1 MRRPL
6 AVRRGRLGEEGGAV
20 VVLFALLLTVLFA
33 AVAFA
38 VDLSRLYHERQV
50 LQNSVDFG
58 ALAGAREL
66 PAQGSAQGATAA
78 AQALRVTLDNAP
90 ELTPGQ
96 VSISFRCI
104 VGDRDGNGAPDL
116 EDVPYV
122 CGPVSGTWA
131 AGDWRTKRGRS
142 SHACDPF
149 SGDKCNTILVS
160 TSNVVDYAF
169 APVIGINQGNTGS
182 VSAASCNGSC
192 GAARAP
198 LDVVMVLD
206 RTGSM
211 TASDVVNVKNAALSI
226 LSFYDS
232 KEQWVGVVAL
242 PYGPASNK
250 CNVADPQNYPDGN
263 YSDWQAMP
271 LSKDFTASDGTLNMS
286 SQIVQRINCL
296 QRAGSPRIN
305 VNGVNQT
312 NDGHTNLGDPL
323 DAARAM
329 LALQGRASVPDVIIF
344 ETDGQANQPHGYN
357 PCNYLNSKANIAK
370 AAGQTIYTI
379 AYGLDS
385 PPVRCTFDTGGP
397 FANAYATKNIAAA
410 ATTSTDDV
418 PGGCGPNENK
428 DGDNYFCV
436 PGSADL
442 EPVFRQ
448 VAEASVGNARLVDD
462 V

>member
-1 MRRPL
+1 MRRPS
-6 AVRRGRLGEEGGAV
+6 ASRRGRMSEEGGAV

-58 ALAGAREL
+58 ALAGARML
-66 PAQGSAQGATAA
+66 PAQGAAQGATASA
-78 AQALRVTLDNAP
+78 LALRVTLDNAP
-90 ELTPGQ
+90 QLAPGQ
-96 VSISFRCI
+96 ISIRYRCI
-104 VGDRDGNGAPDL
+104 VGDRDGDGAPDL

-122 CGPVSGTWA
+122 CGPTTGAWA

-149 SGDKCNTILVS
+149 AGDKCNTISVS
-160 TSNVVDYAF
+160 TSNTVDYAF
-169 APVIGINQGNTGS
+169 APVIGVDQGSTGA
-182 VSAASCNGSC
+182 VNAASCNGSC
-192 GAARAP
+192 GAARSP
-198 LDVVMVLD
+198 LDIALVLD

-211 TASDVVNVKNAALSI
+211 TASDIVNMKNAALSI
-226 LSFYDS
+226 LGFYDS
-232 KEQWVGVVAL
+232 SEQWVGLVAL
-242 PYGPASNK
+242 PYGSAANK
-250 CNVADPQNYPDGN
+250 CGVADPQNYPDSN
-263 YSDWQAMP
+263 YADWQSIP
-271 LSKDFTASDGTLNMS
+271 LSRDFSNADGTLNTS
-286 SQIVQRINCL
+286 SQIAQRINCL
-296 QRAGSPRIN
+296 QRTGSPRIN
-305 VNGVNQT
+305 VNGRNWT

-323 DAARAM
+323 DAARGM

-357 PCNYLNSKANIAK
+357 PCNYLNSKATIAK
-370 AAGQTIYTI
+370 AAGQTIFTI

-385 PPVRCTFDTGGP
+385 PPVRCTYDTGGL
-397 FANAYATKNIAAA
+397 FANAYATRNLAAA
-410 ATTSTDDV
+410 ATNSTDDV

>member
-6 AVRRGRLGEEGGAV
+6 AVRRGRLGEESGAV

-50 LQNSVDFG
+50 LQNAVDFG
-58 ALAGAREL
+58 ALAGARDL
-66 PAQGSAQGATAA
+66 PAQGGAQGAVAA
-78 AQALRVTLDNAP
+78 AEALRVTLDNAP
-90 ELTPGQ
+90 QLTPTQ
-96 VSISFRCI
+96 ITISFRCI
-104 VGDRDGNGAPDL
+104 VGDRDGDGAPDL

-142 SHACDPF
+142 SHSCDPY

-160 TSNVVDYAF
+160 TSNLVDYAF
-169 APVIGINQGNTGS
+169 APVIGINQGSTGA

-198 LDVVMVLD
+198 LDVVIVLD

-211 TASDVVNVKNAALSI
+211 TPSDIVNVKNAAVSI
-226 LSFYDS
+226 LGFYDS
-232 KEQWVGVVAL
+232 SEQWVGVAAL
-242 PYGPASNK
+242 PYGLANK
-250 CNVADPQNYPDGN
+250 CAVNDPQNYPDSN
-263 YSDWQAMP
+263 YSDWQTIP
-271 LSKDFTASDGTLNMS
+271 LSRDFSNPDGTVKMS
-286 SQIVQRINCL
+286 SLIVQRINCL

-305 VNGVNQT
+305 VNGRNWT

-323 DAARAM
+323 DAARDM

-385 PPVRCTFDTGGP
+385 PPVRCSYDTTGS
-397 FANAYATKNIAAA
+397 FVNAYATRNIAAA
-410 ATTSTDDV
+410 ATNSTDDV

>member
-1 MRRPL
+1 MRPL

-33 AVAFA
+33 ATAFA

-50 LQNSVDFG
+50 LQNAVDFG

-66 PAQGSAQGATAA
+66 PAQGSAQGAVAA
-78 AQALRVTLDNAP
+78 AEALRVTLDNAP
-90 ELTPGQ
+90 QIDPTQ

-104 VGDRDGNGAPDL
+104 VGDRDGDGAPDL

-142 SHACDPF
+142 SHACDPY

-160 TSNVVDYAF
+160 TSNIVDYAF
-169 APVIGINQGNTGS
+169 APVIGINQGSTGA

-198 LDVVMVLD
+198 VDVVMVLD

-211 TASDVVNVKNAALSI
+211 TPADVVNVKNAAISI
-226 LSFYDS
+226 LGFYDS
-232 KEQWVGVVAL
+232 SEQWVGVAAL
-242 PYGPASNK
+242 PYGLSNK
-250 CNVADPQNYPDGN
+250 CAVADPQNYPDSN
-263 YSDWQAMP
+263 YSDWQTIP
-271 LSKDFTASDGTLNMS
+271 LSRDFSNADGTVNMS

-305 VNGVNQT
+305 VNGRNWT

-323 DAARAM
+323 DAARDM

-357 PCNYLNSKANIAK
+357 PCTYLNNKANIAK

-385 PPVRCTFDTGGP
+385 PPVRCTYDTGGL
-397 FANAYATKNIAAA
+397 FANAFATLNIASV
-410 ATTSTDDV
+410 ATDSTDDF
-418 PGGCGPNENK
+418 PGGCGTNENK